1 MRSSV
6 VRSFRRAATLCAA
19 ALIGAWIGVSQG
31 LAEARELAR
40 FQLDG
45 EERKKAVRE
54 PTLCACL
61 HPCSCMCLCV
71 FFFGGGECCHLFGLP
86 RQLGLILSLP
96 KSLLPPPTTRTLVC
110 AAAVI
115 SAAADQPSREV
126 VASLRRTL
134 ERCHSRVEEL
144 RSHRS
149 VTFQGVFAHRFRC
162 VQCVV
167 TWGE

>member
-54 PTLCACL
+54 PTLCVCL
-61 HPCSCMCLCV
+61 HPI
-71 FFFGGGECCHLFGLP
+71 CCRYSVSYIHLNST
-86 RQLGLILSLP
+86 ID
-96 KSLLPPPTTRTLVC
+96 KS
-110 AAAVI
+110 A
-115 SAAADQPSREV
+115 
-126 VASLRRTL
+126 
-134 ERCHSRVEEL
+134 
-144 RSHRS
+144 
-149 VTFQGVFAHRFRC
+149 F
-162 VQCVV
+162 
-167 TWGE
+167 